1 MVLFLECVIACIL
14 FGVGIVGS
22 VIKNPVFWLHDFAPA
37 AQKKFLS
44 LHPEYTPTDKKE
56 SLLTLIAKKVA
67 ACILF
72 VLLLLLMV
80 YLAGARDFWQGFLY
94 CYLIWFVVNLFDLFV
109 LDLWLLARWK
119 KCRLPGTEDMDEA
132 YRSNNRKHI
141 LDCFWGMVI
150 GLVVA
155 LIVGAFTTLLF

>member
-1 MVLFLECVIACIL
+1 MVLFWECVIACIL

-22 VIKNPVFWLHDFAPA
+22 VIKNPVFWLQEFAPEA
-37 AQKKFLS
+37 HEKFLS
-44 LHPEYTPTDKKE
+44 LHPDYTPTDKKE
-56 SLLTLIAKKVA
+56 SLLALIVKKVA

-72 VLLLLLMV
+72 ALLLLLMV
-80 YLAGARDFWQGFLY
+80 CLAGARNFWQGFLF

-109 LDLWLLARWK
+109 LDLWVLARWK

-141 LDCFWGMVI
+141 WDCFWGMVI

-155 LIVGAFTTLLF
+155 LMVGGLTALVF

>member
-80 YLAGARDFWQGFLY
+80 YLAGARDFGRVFFTAISFGSLSICLTYLSWICGSWPDGRNAGFRVPRTWTKPTVP
-94 CYLIWFVVNLFDLFV
+94 ITGNTFWTAFGAWSSV
-109 LDLWLLARWK
+109 L
-119 KCRLPGTEDMDEA
+119 
-132 YRSNNRKHI
+132 
-141 LDCFWGMVI
+141 
-150 GLVVA
+150 
-155 LIVGAFTTLLF
+155 